1 MWLPYLA
8 SLVAAVG
15 LSLVLRNVA
24 KTKHALPVLWG
35 IDALLLFFFLDST
48 IGSGW

>member
-15 LSLVLRNVA
+15 FSLLIRNLRSA
-24 KTKHALPVLWG
+24 KHGLPVLWG
-35 IDALLLFFFLDST
+35 IDTLLLFFFLDST